1 MIKIK
6 FLEAQEVEDGEGIV
20 IERWRAGQ
28 VVELN
33 NASARF
39 WLNRGLALDV
49 QAVAREAR
57 EAKEAEAKGAEA
69 SEEPVVETEAD
80 ASEPEAVEEKPEPA
94 TAAANPTSRGSGKG
108 KRSSASRPAQA

>member
-6 FLEAQEVEDGEGIV
+6 FLDAQEVEDGDGKV
-20 IERWRAGQ
+20 YLKFRAGQ

-39 WLNRGLALDV
+39 WLSRGLALDV

-57 EAKEAEAKGAEA
+57 EAKEAEA
-69 SEEPVVETEAD
+69 SEQPVVETKAEADKVD
-80 ASEPEAVEEKPEPA
+80 ASEPEAVEEKPEVA
-94 TAAANPTSRGSGKG
+94 TAAANPTSPKRGRG
-108 KRSSASRPAQA
+108 RPRSASRPAQA

>member
-1 MIKIK
+1 MIEIK
-6 FLEAQEVEDGEGIV
+6 FLDAQEVEDGEGKV

-39 WLNRGLALDV
+39 WLSRGFALDV

-57 EAKEAEAKGAEA
+57 EAKEAEASEKTVVKTKAE
-69 SEEPVVETEAD
+69 PDKVV
-80 ASEPEAVEEKPEPA
+80 ASEPEAVEEKSEVA
-94 TAAANPTSRGSGKG
+94 TAAVNPTSPKRGRG
-108 KRSSASRPAQA
+108 RPPSVLRPGQA